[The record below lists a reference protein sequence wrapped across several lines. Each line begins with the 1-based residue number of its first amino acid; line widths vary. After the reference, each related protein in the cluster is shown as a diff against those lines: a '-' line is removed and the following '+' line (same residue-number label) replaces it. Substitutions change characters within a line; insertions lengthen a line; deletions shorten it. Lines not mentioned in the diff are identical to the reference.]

1 MIALSTSPHI
11 RRVSLHYRSGTN
23 PAGRK
28 QRFFAICEES
38 SLCPVRIH
46 ANVVPSWTDAKDR
59 RRCALIDRSL
69 HEELTAAEN
78 RELTDLQSQAE
89 AYFDAVAP
97 PPIEGALRLHAQLTK
112 LAGSQSE

>member
-1 MIALSTSPHI
+1 MIAFSTSPQI

-38 SLCPVRIH
+38 SLSLVRSQPPIDQ
-46 ANVVPSWTDAKDR
+46 SWTDARDR

-69 HEELTAAEN
+69 HQELTAADN
-78 RELTDLQSQAE
+78 RELADLQRQAE
-89 AYFDAVAP
+89 AYFDEVAP
-97 PPIEGALRLHAQLTK
+97 PPIDGALRLHAQLMK